1 MAVQVHEGDSLGAG
15 LDAASVAN
23 TKILDTPRTKEACRR
38 LGLTLE
44 DLHFRPKEMFAI
56 PGDNNAREKQE
67 MRFRHFEKKRKDHLS
82 EVLAERAKV
91 IAQNAKKG
99 EVPGVQS
106 AQFLSMLESLF
117 EKEAKRLE
125 TDLKNQLR
133 SHSSLVKE
141 NEEQL
146 RREQEFADRDE
157 HRIMKKDHAKDDLYK
172 KRDERKEAF
181 DAKHEKSVE
190 ANRKALIEHQQ
201 RQEEYKKEMLAE
213 DERIAKFRVER
224 SQLSAEK
231 SAHWKAKVDGMKETN
246 IQNAILRREKGREDL
261 KRIEAKIQK
270 VTENRENEQLKRQ
283 LRSEEQT
290 LHIQDVRQQ
299 KDRID
304 RVNGYRREELKEQIG
319 GNIERI
325 ETLLALKDQLLEQ
338 RKARTSKA
346 EATRGSRGLNLRRDC
361 LPGPGQYEVQKL
373 TDGPCMKM
381 AKSTTPDF
389 IELKVRET
397 RDNPPPMSYDVD
409 VLPNGQLVAMSGPSV
424 GKFVNNK
431 KESFLDEA
439 MKAKDSVPAPGEYKV
454 ESTGLDSRGTVMRR
468 PTIQHEGLDKFSAKR
483 YPVWARP
490 NTDTPGPAGYSVDTF
505 TRKEVMRRAQRSLPN
520 LTKDMLR
527 PQKVVQ

>member
-1 MAVQVHEGDSLGAG
+1 VQ
-15 LDAASVAN
+15 N

-44 DLHFRPKEMFAI
+44 DLSFRPKEMFFI
-56 PGDNNAREKQE
+56 SGDKTDKAKQE
-67 MRFRHFEKKRKDHLS
+67 MRFFHFEKKRKDYLC
-82 EVLAERAKV
+82 EVLTERAKV

-146 RREQEFADRDE
+146 RKEQEFADRDE
-157 HRIMKKDHAKDDLYK
+157 HRIIKKNNAV
-172 KRDERKEAF
+172 DELHRKNAERTEKF
-181 DAKHEKSVE
+181 NSKHEKNV
-190 ANRKALIEHQQ
+190 ATNTQKLVEHQQ
-201 RQEEYKKEMLAE
+201 RQGEYLKDMVAE
-213 DERIAKFRVER
+213 KERIER
-224 SQLSAEK
+224 FMKEKGQLSAEK

-246 IQNAILRREKGREDL
+246 IQNAIERRIKGREDL
-261 KRIEAKIQK
+261 KRIEAKIGK
-270 VTENRENEQLKRQ
+270 VTENRRDEQLKRQ
-283 LRSEEQT
+283 MRSEEQT
-290 LHIQDVRQQ
+290 LHIEDVRRQ

-304 RVNGYRREELKEQIG
+304 RVNGYRREELKEEIG

-338 RKARTSKA
+338 RKARTIKA

-361 LPGPGQYEVQKL
+361 MPGPGQYEVQRSAM
-373 TDGPCMKM
+373 TENPCMKI
-381 AKSTTPDF
+381 AQSNAPDF
-389 IELKVRET
+389 IEQKVRET
-397 RDNPPPMSYDVD
+397 RDNPSFIYEVQH
-409 VLPNGQLVAMSGPSV
+409 LPNGQLIAQSGPGP

-431 KESFLDEA
+431 RESFLDEA
-439 MKAKDSVPAPGEYKV
+439 MKAKDFVPAPGEYKTK
-454 ESTGLDSRGTVMRR
+454 EGLSEKGTVMRKDA
-468 PTIQHEGLDKFSAKR
+468 ISQEGLDKFSAKR

-490 NTDTPGPAGYSVDTF
+490 STETPGPAGYSVDTY
-505 TRKEVMRRAQRSLPN
+505 TRKEVLRRAQRSLPN

-527 PQKVVQ
+527 PQKAPIQ

>member
-1 MAVQVHEGDSLGAG
+1 VQVHEGDSLGAG
-15 LDAASVAN
+15 LDVASVAN
-23 TKILDTPRTKEACRR
+23 SKILDTPRTKEACRR

-141 NEEQL
+141 NEDQL

-157 HRIMKKDHAKDDLYK
+157 HRIMKKEHAKDDLFK

-181 DAKHEKSVE
+181 EAKQEKSVE

-201 RQEEYKKEMLAE
+201 RQEEYKKEMVAE
-213 DERIAKFRVER
+213 DERITKFRVER

-261 KRIEAKIQK
+261 KRIEAKIYK
-270 VTENRENEQLKRQ
+270 VT
-283 LRSEEQT
+283 
-290 LHIQDVRQQ
+290 
-299 KDRID
+299 
-304 RVNGYRREELKEQIG
+304 
-319 GNIERI
+319 
-325 ETLLALKDQLLEQ
+325 
-338 RKARTSKA
+338 
-346 EATRGSRGLNLRRDC
+346 
-361 LPGPGQYEVQKL
+361 
-373 TDGPCMKM
+373 
-381 AKSTTPDF
+381 
-389 IELKVRET
+389 
-397 RDNPPPMSYDVD
+397 
-409 VLPNGQLVAMSGPSV
+409 
-424 GKFVNNK
+424 
-431 KESFLDEA
+431 
-439 MKAKDSVPAPGEYKV
+439 
-454 ESTGLDSRGTVMRR
+454 
-468 PTIQHEGLDKFSAKR
+468 
-483 YPVWARP
+483 
-490 NTDTPGPAGYSVDTF
+490 
-505 TRKEVMRRAQRSLPN
+505 
-520 LTKDMLR
+520 
-527 PQKVVQ
+527 